1 MSIARTTDLL
11 VPPVTAQELE
21 DFAVIPASDPS
32 VPGVL
37 LSATSAVFRFLGYD
51 LVAREWVL
59 THWDWPV
66 NGTRTWPTLSRQNYS
81 LEREIALPYGNIL
94 SVESVEVYGVPVTNF
109 IRRDRAIILPQ
120 GLAREDYKENAE
132 PAIVVKYTAGYGAT
146 NADVP
151 GAVRQ
156 ALLMVASFLYEHRGA
171 CDGMQALQR
180 SGAAEML
187 QPHVNPSNVVV
198 M

>member
-1 MSIARTTDLL
+1 MTIARTTDPL

-51 LVAREWVL
+51 LIAREWVL
-59 THWDWPV
+59 TLWDWPQFGA
-66 NGTRTWPTLSRQNYS
+66 NTYPNLSRRPNT
-81 LEREIALPYGNIL
+81 LGREIALPYGNVL
-94 SVESVEVYGVPVTNF
+94 SVESVDIYGDELTNF
-109 IRRDRAIILPQ
+109 IRRDRAIILPI
-120 GLAREDYKENAE
+120 GLAREEYKENAD
-132 PAIVVKYTAGYGAT
+132 PAIVVKYTAGFGAT
-146 NADVP
+146 SADVP
-151 GAVRQ
+151 GEIRQ
-156 ALLMVASFLYEHRGA
+156 GVLMVAAFLYEHRGH
-171 CDGMQALQR
+171 CDALDLVKR

-187 QPHVNPSNVVV
+187 QPWVNPSNLVV